1 MGSELKSTLVLPV
14 MFSLKYPENKS
25 IKVPSVLNFIKI
37 VNYINYSGCFDSK
50 LCSWKYLNVYLLIHI
65 KFLIVIQSHGVR
77 QQPGKTD
84 NR

>member
-1 MGSELKSTLVLPV
+1 MGSELKNTLVLPI
-14 MFSLKYPENKS
+14 MFSLKYPKNNRK
-25 IKVPSVLNFIKI
+25 KVPSVLNFIKI

-50 LCSWKYLNVYLLIHI
+50 LCSWKYLNVFLRIHI
-65 KFLIVIQSHGVR
+65 KFLIVIQSHVVR